1 MAKLEKTEN
10 AAKIAKLERQ
20 IKELEKTLSKSG
32 FTGIVDR
39 NSRKKNE
46 DKLRKLSKE
55 LEKLKTDRKPAASKK
70 NSKSK

>member
-1 MAKLEKTEN
+1 MAKIERTEN
-10 AAKIAKLERQ
+10 NAKVAKLERQ
-20 IKELEKTLSKSG
+20 IKELEKILSKGG

-55 LEKLKTDRKPAASKK
+55 LEKLKSEKKPSKAKK
-70 NSKSK
+70 NNKAK